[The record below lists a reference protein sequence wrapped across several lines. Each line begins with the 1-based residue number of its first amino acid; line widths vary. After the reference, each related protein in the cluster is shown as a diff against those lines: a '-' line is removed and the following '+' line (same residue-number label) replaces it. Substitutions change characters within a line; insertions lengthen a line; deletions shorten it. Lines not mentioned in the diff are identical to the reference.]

1 MYFMFFAESL
11 GRGSTA
17 EGEILKSYNLVP
29 FLEIK
34 RFIVYREILG
44 MRAVILN
51 IFGNIVAFI
60 PCGFLLPAISR
71 RCKIMANSI
80 LVGFFISLLI
90 EMTQLAFNVGSFDV
104 DDLILNTLGAVTG
117 AVLYTAV
124 QSYRIKKKKRYL

>member
-1 MYFMFFAESL
+1 
-11 GRGSTA
+11 
-17 EGEILKSYNLVP
+17 
-29 FLEIK
+29 
-34 RFIVYREILG
+34 
-44 MRAVILN
+44 
-51 IFGNIVAFI
+51 
-60 PCGFLLPAISR
+60 
-71 RCKIMANSI
+71 MANSI